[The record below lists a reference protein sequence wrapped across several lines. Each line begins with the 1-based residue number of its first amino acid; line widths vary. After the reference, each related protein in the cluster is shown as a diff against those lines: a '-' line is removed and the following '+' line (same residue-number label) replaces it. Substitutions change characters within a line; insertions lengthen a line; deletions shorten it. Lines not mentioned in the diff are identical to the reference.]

1 MRQIQRTF
9 AMISQNVTKLSRIFY
24 ASRQLIFQLM
34 RDTLYLLLI
43 MSALNIGKNFI
54 ILYSISFLVSV
65 IITDVHGQS
74 YIETMKKNIA
84 HLQCYEGID
93 LKVKARSCPAY
104 SVTCSKVTICKIGM
118 SQQVFDGNFFKE
130 KLKFAI
136 HKRNMDLT
144 SISRFFFFFF
154 FFFFL

>member
-1 MRQIQRTF
+1 
-9 AMISQNVTKLSRIFY
+9 
-24 ASRQLIFQLM
+24 M

-104 SVTCSKVTICKIGM
+104 SVTCSKVTICKIRD
-118 SQQVFDGNFFKE
+118 VP
-130 KLKFAI
+130 
-136 HKRNMDLT
+136 T
-144 SISRFFFFFF
+144 SFGW
-154 FFFFL
+154 

>member
-1 MRQIQRTF
+1 
-9 AMISQNVTKLSRIFY
+9 
-24 ASRQLIFQLM
+24 M

-43 MSALNIGKNFI
+43 MSALNIGKNLI

-65 IITDVHGQS
+65 IITDVQGQS

-104 SVTCSKVTICKIGM
+104 SVTCSKVTICLDNDCKNTEERRFCGPIQRG
-118 SQQVFDGNFFKE
+118 
-130 KLKFAI
+130 
-136 HKRNMDLT
+136 
-144 SISRFFFFFF
+144 SRFYKPAEYCNKHNVPFRHTYCSCYKD
-154 FFFFL
+154 LCNK